1 MTYFTEQGLPEPKS
15 PTKTSWSQI
24 HEKAMDSKKKIKS
37 GAFRSVYF
45 RHPEEKPKF
54 SAKTW
59 ERKAESAAKIE
70 KFRKA
75 AQKYRVMVEEPTA
88 KVDKNGRVVVQK
100 RGEKGKFLPL
110 QILLS

>member
-1 MTYFTEQGLPEPKS
+1 MDNGQVEPKS
-15 PTKTSWSQI
+15 PVTGSFHRINSQ
-24 HEKAMDSKKKIKS
+24 AAYSKKKIKS

-59 ERKAESAAKIE
+59 ERKAASAAKIE

-75 AQKYRVMVEEPTA
+75 AQKYRVMVEEPAA
-88 KVDKNGRVVVQK
+88 KVDKQGRIVVQK

-110 QILLS
+110 QILLA